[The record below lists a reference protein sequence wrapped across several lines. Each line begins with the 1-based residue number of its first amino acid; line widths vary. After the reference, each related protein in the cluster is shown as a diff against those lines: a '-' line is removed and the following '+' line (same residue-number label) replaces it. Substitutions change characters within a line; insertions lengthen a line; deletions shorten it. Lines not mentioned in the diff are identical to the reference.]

1 MAALLLLISLVPSVG
16 AISSGQYP
24 PWRGNEKTAASMLPA
39 SMLQA
44 DVAAEAAVDQELENL
59 DSLSKVSVENM
70 EMQNRLKSTIE
81 ANEEGVLAKKQDTD
95 DVNPTMIAI
104 VTGVVVLFI
113 VVLALIAKS
122 RGEGYKAFGDKS
134 GLSTSSSD
142 ITSSETG
149 STDRELKSRME
160 RFEKRLEEHKKM
172 LESKGDESSS
182 VTDSDS
188 KVSSSNG
195 YWMKK

>member
-1 MAALLLLISLVPSVG
+1 MALLIAILVMAV
-16 AISSGQYP
+16 
-24 PWRGNEKTAASMLPA
+24 PA
-39 SMLQA
+39 STLTMKG
-44 DVAAEAAVDQELENL
+44 DDSKPSTNL
-59 DSLSKVSVENM
+59 VSVQEVSPLM
-70 EMQNRLKSTIE
+70 MGILGS
-81 ANEEGVLAKKQDTD
+81 AVLI
-95 DVNPTMIAI
+95 VILAI
-104 VTGVVVLFI
+104 FFI
-113 VVLALIAKS
+113 S
-122 RGEGYKAFGDKS
+122 RSRSEGYKAFGDKS

-195 YWMKK
+195 AWMKK

>member
-1 MAALLLLISLVPSVG
+1 MVAPANALVQKNIAQAAEDDIDPTMLAIMVG
-16 AISSGQYP
+16 AILLVLL
-24 PWRGNEKTAASMLPA
+24 AIFCI
-39 SMLQA
+39 
-44 DVAAEAAVDQELENL
+44 
-59 DSLSKVSVENM
+59 SKN
-70 EMQNRLKSTIE
+70 
-81 ANEEGVLAKKQDTD
+81 
-95 DVNPTMIAI
+95 
-104 VTGVVVLFI
+104 
-113 VVLALIAKS
+113 

-160 RFEKRLEEHKKM
+160 RFEKRLEEHKRM

-195 YWMKK
+195 AWRKK

>member
-1 MAALLLLISLVPSVG
+1 MNLNPLTISMIAAGVLIILVLFFLISK
-16 AISSGQYP
+16 
-24 PWRGNEKTAASMLPA
+24 N
-39 SMLQA
+39 
-44 DVAAEAAVDQELENL
+44 
-59 DSLSKVSVENM
+59 
-70 EMQNRLKSTIE
+70 
-81 ANEEGVLAKKQDTD
+81 
-95 DVNPTMIAI
+95 
-104 VTGVVVLFI
+104 
-113 VVLALIAKS
+113 

-172 LESKGDESSS
+172 LETKGDESSS

-188 KVSSSNG
+188 ASSSG
-195 YWMKK
+195 AWMKK